1 MAEERFLTRRGFL
14 GISALA
20 LQGALLLP
28 NTAIAS
34 PMYSVTREIEGSDTA
49 RAMWADAVSKAN
61 KEGSP
66 IISSDDECRSV
77 IWDSLIEPCANART
91 VSVSKRA
98 QIGLINDVII
108 ISADYAVSNA
118 DRISQFNWAK
128 IYCSASSVKSS
139 SYHRT
144 ILDNGR
150 TNAISFH
157 AEIVGAGGWPTY
169 VGDFYA
175 EFYYTF
181 TGRFQ

>member
-1 MAEERFLTRRGFL
+1 MTAERYLTRRGFL
-14 GISALA
+14 GVSALT
-20 LQGALLLP
+20 LQGALLFP

-34 PMYSVTREIEGSDTA
+34 PTNSDIREIEGSESA
-49 RAMWADAVSKAN
+49 RALWAEAVSKAN

-66 IISSDDECRSV
+66 IISSDDDFGSAV
-77 IWDSLIEPCANART
+77 WDPLIEPCANART

-108 ISADYAVSNA
+108 ISADYAVSSAN
-118 DRISQFNWAK
+118 RISQFNWAK
-128 IYCSASSVKSS
+128 IYCSASSVNSS
-139 SYHRT
+139 SHHRT
-144 ILDNGR
+144 VLDNGR
-150 TNAISFH
+150 TNAITFH